1 MADMPMRHPRRR
13 FLQSVG
19 IAALG
24 IWPRR
29 AGAQAY
35 PTRPV
40 RIVIGV
46 PAGGPL
52 DVSARLVGQRLS
64 ERLGQP
70 FIIDNRPGA
79 GGNIGTEAVVRAPA
93 DGHTLL
99 LAFAANAINASLFK
113 ELNYDFIRDIAPVA
127 SINRIPIVLAVHPSF
142 PAKTV
147 AELIAY
153 AKANPGKVDMATP
166 GKGTGPHL
174 AGELFKMMAGVD
186 LVHVP
191 YRGSGPM
198 MPDLLSGQVQVA
210 FDAASSFVEHIR
222 AGKLRAL
229 AVATAT
235 RLEALPDIPTVG
247 DSVPGFEASGWCG
260 LGAPRNTP
268 ASVIERL
275 NREVNAALADPT
287 IKARLA
293 DVGAVVLAGSP
304 ADFGTFIADET
315 QKWAKVVRF
324 AGIMPE

>member
-1 MADMPMRHPRRR
+1 MMKFPRRR
-13 FLQSVG
+13 LLQLTAGTAVLQ
-19 IAALG
+19 A
-24 IWPRR
+24 WPRF
-29 AGAQAY
+29 ATAQAY
-35 PTRPV
+35 PSRPV
-40 RIVIGV
+40 RIIIGI
-46 PAGGPL
+46 PPGGPL
-52 DVSARLVGQRLS
+52 DLSARLIGQRLS

-79 GGNIGTEAVVRAPA
+79 GGNLGTEAVVRAPP

-99 LAFAANAINASLFK
+99 LAFAANAINASLFTS
-113 ELNYDFIRDIAPVA
+113 LNYDFIRDIAPVA

-186 LVHVP
+186 MVHVP

-198 MPDLLSGQVQVA
+198 MPDLLSGQVPVA
-210 FDAASSFVEHIR
+210 FDAASSFIAHIR

-235 RLEALPDIPTVG
+235 RLEALPEVPTVAET
-247 DSVPGFEASGWCG
+247 VPGFEASGWCG
-260 LGAPRNTP
+260 FGAPRATP
-268 ASVIERL
+268 AAIIDTL
-275 NREVNAALADPT
+275 NRETNAALADPA
-287 IKARLA
+287 IAARLA
-293 DVGAVVLAGSP
+293 DVGAIVLKGSP
-304 ADFGTFIADET
+304 AEFGAFIAEET
-315 QKWAKVVRF
+315 QKWAKVIRF
-324 AGIMPE
+324 AGIQPE

>member
-1 MADMPMRHPRRR
+1 MMDLPRRR
-13 FLQSVG
+13 FLQLTAG
-19 IAALG
+19 AAVLQA
-24 IWPRR
+24 WPRG

-35 PTRPV
+35 PSRPV
-40 RIVIGV
+40 RIIIGI
-46 PAGGPL
+46 PPGGPL
-52 DVSARLVGQRLS
+52 DFSARLIGQRLS

-79 GGNIGTEAVVRAPA
+79 GGNLGTEAVVRAPP

-99 LAFAANAINASLFK
+99 LAFAANAINASLFTS
-113 ELNYDFIRDIAPVA
+113 LNYDFIRDIAPVA

-174 AGELFKMMAGVD
+174 AAELFKMMAGVD
-186 LVHVP
+186 MVHVP

-198 MPDLLSGQVQVA
+198 MPDLLSGQVPVA
-210 FDAASSFVEHIR
+210 FDAASSFIAHIR

-235 RLEALPDIPTVG
+235 RLEALPEVPTVAET
-247 DSVPGFEASGWCG
+247 VPGFEASGWCG
-260 LGAPRNTP
+260 FGAPRATP
-268 ASVIERL
+268 AAIIDTL
-275 NREVNAALADPT
+275 NRETNAALADPA
-287 IKARLA
+287 IAARLA
-293 DVGAVVLAGSP
+293 DVGAIVLKGSP
-304 ADFGTFIADET
+304 AEFGAFIAEET
-315 QKWAKVVRF
+315 QKWAKVIRF
-324 AGIMPE
+324 AGIQPE

>member
-1 MADMPMRHPRRR
+1 MLKVARRR
-13 FLQSVG
+13 FLQLAAGV
-19 IAALG
+19 AALALR
-24 IWPRR
+24 PRG

-40 RIVIGV
+40 RIIIGV
-46 PAGGPL
+46 PPGGPL
-52 DVSARLVGQRLS
+52 DLSARLIGQRLS

-79 GGNIGTEAVVRAPA
+79 GGNLGTEAVVRAPP

-99 LAFAANAINASLFK
+99 LAFAANAINASLFAT
-113 ELNYDFIRDIAPVA
+113 LNYDFIRDIAPVA
-127 SINRIPIVLAVHPSF
+127 SINRIPIVLAAHPAF

-147 AELIAY
+147 PELIAY

-174 AGELFKMMAGVD
+174 AGELFKMMAGVEM
-186 LVHVP
+186 VHVP

-198 MPDLLSGQVQVA
+198 MPDLLSGQVKIA
-210 FDAASSFVEHIR
+210 FDAASSFIAHIR

-235 RLEALPDIPTVG
+235 RLEALPEVPTVAET
-247 DSVPGFEASGWCG
+247 VPGFEASGWCG
-260 LGAPRNTP
+260 IGAPRNTP
-268 ASVIERL
+268 TAIIDTL
-275 NREVNAALADPT
+275 NREINAALADPA
-287 IKARLA
+287 IEARLA

-304 ADFGTFIADET
+304 ADFGQFIAEET
-315 QKWAKVVRF
+315 RKWAKVVRF
-324 AGIMPE
+324 AGIPPE